1 MCRSSDRE
9 GDFFIGRSPPAD
21 KESEVELMK
30 MSGAE
35 IVVETL
41 IEQGIKT
48 VFGFP
53 GGMVI
58 DIYDQL
64 LKKSSK
70 IEHVL
75 TCHEEGAA
83 HAADGYARATGQIGV
98 VIATSGPGATNLVT
112 GIATAYLDSV
122 PMLAITGNVPSD
134 MIGRDSFQEIDI
146 AGITL
151 PITKHNFIVHDIKDL
166 ADTIREAIV
175 IATSGRPGPVLVD
188 IPKDIQVQT
197 AVFEKAPKVKKKP
210 IKTADDR
217 IVDEAVRMIMESSRP
232 YIYFGGGAVRAQAG
246 ELIAELAD
254 KIDAAMGSSMMGLSE
269 IPTSNPRYLGMQ
281 GMHGHFA
288 SSKAM
293 HKSDL
298 VIALGV
304 RFSDRATGNTEKFST
319 GAQKIHIDADGSEI
333 NKNVEVNLSAAC
345 DIADFLRKL
354 IDKVPAQK
362 HDSWMAKIE
371 KLKTQEAEF
380 DDPDFLPELA
390 VKKISS
396 VTDPDTCLVTDVGQ
410 HQMWAAQFYEFEKK
424 KTWISSGG
432 LGTMGF
438 GLGAAIGASFGSGK
452 RSVLIT
458 GDGSFAMNLNELA
471 TAVSYNVPLTIVIM
485 NNGVLGMVRQ
495 LQTMYYNK
503 RYSATVLDRKT
514 DFVKLAEAMGAK
526 GFKAN
531 SIEEFGKVFEKAY
544 NTEGPTLIDLTVDKD
559 AFVLPMVPPGGTYD
573 RIICEKGDLV

>member
-1 MCRSSDRE
+1 
-9 GDFFIGRSPPAD
+9 
-21 KESEVELMK
+21 MK

-64 LKKSSK
+64 LKKSGK

>member
-1 MCRSSDRE
+1 
-9 GDFFIGRSPPAD
+9 
-21 KESEVELMK
+21 MK

-559 AFVLPMVPPGGTYD
+559 AFVLPMVPPGRTYD

>member
-1 MCRSSDRE
+1 
-9 GDFFIGRSPPAD
+9 
-21 KESEVELMK
+21 MK

-210 IKTADDR
+210 IKPADDR

-246 ELIAELAD
+246 ELIAELAE

-531 SIEEFGKVFEKAY
+531 GIEEFGKVFEKAY